1 MRSRRYPF
9 EMKLPTPGI
18 SLVCLSLSI
27 VLSLS
32 SEAGFRGWE
41 FGEDFQSITQKEAA
55 EFERTTATAAVF
67 HDDIFG
73 LRAKVIYQFSPE
85 TDGLIGGSYDFNCN
99 GFEIEELL
107 DHYMKVK
114 SVFDARYGASM
125 KSCEVWWN
133 NESDYKNDP
142 VNAFRFGDVSFR
154 SEWFG
159 PGVIVIITLRNE
171 LNTQGRFVYTI
182 NYRPGRN
189 YNRIEDEAKL

>member
-1 MRSRRYPF
+1 
-9 EMKLPTPGI
+9 MKSTPANRT
-18 SLVCLSLSI
+18 LAYLSFAILLSA
-27 VLSLS
+27 SA
-32 SEAGFRGWE
+32 EASFRGWE
-41 FGEDFQSITQKEAA
+41 FGAEFQSITREETAD
-55 EFERTTATAAVF
+55 FERTTATAAVF
-67 HDDIFG
+67 RDNIFG
-73 LRAKVIYQFSPE
+73 LEARVIYQFSPE

-114 SVFDARYGASM
+114 SVFDTRYGKSM

-133 NESDYKNDP
+133 NESDYKDDP

-159 PGVIVIITLRNE
+159 PGLIVIITLSNE

-182 NYRPGRN
+182 NYRPGRT
-189 YNRIEDEAKL
+189 YDRETDEAKL